1 MKFMKPFMLF
11 FLVVLL
17 LLFSFES
24 VFADICLKDL
34 GAPKYI
40 ERPNPIIVVE
50 FGDPIDLNTLNTI
63 FNYYPAAEGGRN
75 FEEPDDRTDYL
86 NLMPESSNSSI
97 LRYNLTEELVDGDF
111 YTIYVSAEM
120 SQVIGGNEDSEGEIT
135 TVLLEECTLFRVD
148 LGPFDVLLNYPQG
161 EYISDAEKLIE
172 FETNRRATC
181 YISSNTDSIRLMTM
195 MSSTGESYIHRHV
208 HPGESPFYVSC
219 ETAES
224 EISREFDLVLDTTPP
239 NPPII
244 DDSSSDQEYPGIYT
258 STARFRVRFDA
269 DDPVSGIRLINF
281 TIVDAESGVE
291 AIEWT
296 TTDRMGETFQVT
308 RDSLGQRIE
317 LSDRRDYY
325 FVARALNNAGLW
337 SDKSESN
344 GFRVDVNYDPNLP
357 EDPCGELGI
366 DCESGSDCENDGACS
381 SGFCH
386 PEELVCM
393 EPTCEDGFKNGDQ
406 TDIDCGGSSCP
417 VCDLGKMCLDHSDC
431 ISEFCDPLENIC
443 AEAPP
448 EEPEIEFPDSEPT
461 IEEDPVQ
468 NNIITPIIFV
478 VLILGLFGG
487 GGYYVYMNKDIISSK
502 ISSISKSAG
511 QKSVQ
516 TSTQT
521 SVQKPVASKSS
532 NATINQFNEKPKPT
546 TNQIKDMGA
555 KVSHRLK
562 EKEKQRNRDNL
573 FGNFS
578 SASSSSSS
586 SEKSKDDKD
595 LVTKKDIDNLF
606 GGIN

>member
-1 MKFMKPFMLF
+1 MKFMKRFMLF

-17 LLFSFES
+17 ILFSFES
-24 VFADICLKDL
+24 VLADICLKDL

-50 FGDPIDLNTLNTI
+50 FGDPVNLNTLNTV

-86 NLMPESSNSSI
+86 NLMVESSNASI

-111 YTIYVSAEM
+111 YTVYVSAEM
-120 SQVIGGNEDSEGEIT
+120 SQVIGGNEDSEGEIA

-148 LGPFDVLLNYPQG
+148 LGPFDVDLKYPLS
-161 EYISDAEKLIE
+161 EYISDSEKLIE

-195 MSSTGESYIHRHV
+195 MSSTGESYIHRHI
-208 HPGESPFYVSC
+208 HPGESPFFVSC
-219 ETAES
+219 ETTES
-224 EISREFDLVLDTTPP
+224 EISKEFDLVLDTIPP

-258 STARFRVRFDA
+258 STAGFRVRFDA

-296 TTDRMGETFQVT
+296 TTDRIGETLQLT
-308 RDSLGQRIE
+308 RDGLSQRIE
-317 LSDRRDYY
+317 LNDRRDYY
-325 FVARALNNAGLW
+325 FVAKALNNAGLW
-337 SDKSESN
+337 SEKSEST
-344 GFRVDVNYDPNLP
+344 GFRVDVNYDPNIP
-357 EDPCGELGI
+357 EDSCEELGI
-366 DCESGSDCENDGACS
+366 NCENGEACENNQNCL

-386 PEELVCM
+386 PEEFICV
-393 EPTCEDGFKNGDQ
+393 EPSCDDGFKNADE
-406 TDIDCGGSSCP
+406 TDVDCGGSNCP

-431 ISEFCDPLENIC
+431 ISEFCDRLENIC
-443 AEAPP
+443 AEPP
-448 EEPEIEFPDSEPT
+448 EEEPEIVFPDPEPV
-461 IEEDPVQ
+461 EEESQ
-468 NNIITPIIFV
+468 NNILMPIIFT
-478 VLILGLFGG
+478 VLIIGLIGG
-487 GGYYVYMNKDIISSK
+487 GGYYGYLNKDIISSK
-502 ISSISKSAG
+502 LSSLSQPSQSKP
-511 QKSVQ
+511 VQ
-516 TSTQT
+516 PTPSQRT
-521 SVQKPVASKSS
+521 VQKPITSAPNNHQS
-532 NATINQFNEKPKPT
+532 NEKPKPT
-546 TNQIKDMGA
+546 TTQIKDMGA

-562 EKEKQRNRDNL
+562 EKEKQRQRDNL

-578 SASSSSSS
+578 SASSSSNDAD
-586 SEKSKDDKD
+586 KSKDDKD
-595 LVTKKDIDNLF
+595 VVTKKDIDNLF